1 MIGSVVKEG
10 GYFHAYDTNGNM
22 LCSINA
28 NEYSE
33 LQGYTSTTINI
44 FERSLYRKGGTLET
58 YNEKGER
65 ISTREI
71 FS

>member
-22 LCSINA
+22 LCSIYASND
-28 NEYSE
+28 NE

-44 FERSLYRKGGTLET
+44 FVRSLYRKGGTLET